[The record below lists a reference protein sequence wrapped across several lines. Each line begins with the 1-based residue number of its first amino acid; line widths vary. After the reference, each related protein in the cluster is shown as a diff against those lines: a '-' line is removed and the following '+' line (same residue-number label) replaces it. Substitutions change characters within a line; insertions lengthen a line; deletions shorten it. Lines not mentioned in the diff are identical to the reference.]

1 MKKNI
6 YRSLILIIGIQVIG
20 LNIHAQLPSSIDTT
34 QNWFLSWSDD
44 FNEEDPQL
52 DNKWESQNGP
62 SGHILCSRWRENAV
76 VKNGVLELQ
85 ARKEK
90 RGGQEWTA
98 GNIWTKKRFKYG
110 YFECRYKY
118 AAAEATNNSFWL
130 MTKGNEPTE
139 GKRFEIDINEGH
151 YPNEVNT
158 NIHQWSDITI
168 DKQGKKTH
176 YSYHKGF
183 PFGAKPG
190 YSIQL
195 EIPISVKKVR
205 LTSRNHARFNIG
217 EFRVYGVNDGKYPDV
232 MSPTAHK
239 DIAGLK
245 NLASAENVKITSSG
259 SYKNNQSEN
268 KLTDGNPKSAWST
281 QEMGEK
287 WVQFEWD
294 EDITIGCIQFLNGW
308 QDKHNNWHG
317 LMSNYQLQYFKN
329 GKWIDITELDVTQSY
344 NFAEE
349 FHTYGLLWNEKEII
363 FYFDGKEIRRE
374 VNSFCYSETPIWLSL
389 AIIPWS
395 GPVTDAIDGTS
406 MKVDYVKYYQQK

>member
-1 MKKNI
+1 
-6 YRSLILIIGIQVIG
+6 
-20 LNIHAQLPSSIDTT
+20 
-34 QNWFLSWSDD
+34 
-44 FNEEDPQL
+44 
-52 DNKWESQNGP
+52 
-62 SGHILCSRWRENAV
+62 
-76 VKNGVLELQ
+76 
-85 ARKEK
+85 
-90 RGGQEWTA
+90 
-98 GNIWTKKRFKYG
+98 
-110 YFECRYKY
+110 
-118 AAAEATNNSFWL
+118 
-130 MTKGNEPTE
+130 
-139 GKRFEIDINEGH
+139 
-151 YPNEVNT
+151 
-158 NIHQWSDITI
+158 
-168 DKQGKKTH
+168 
-176 YSYHKGF
+176 
-183 PFGAKPG
+183 
-190 YSIQL
+190 
-195 EIPISVKKVR
+195 
-205 LTSRNHARFNIG
+205 
-217 EFRVYGVNDGKYPDV
+217 